1 MQNSAL
7 VQQHDWVDVYG
18 FSSYSV
24 DDDLVWGSGLR
35 SYKIPPWISI
45 QDSSLV
51 ISLTEASR
59 EICKTVV

>member
-35 SYKIPPWISI
+35 SYKIPPWIPLS
-45 QDSSLV
+45 
-51 ISLTEASR
+51 
-59 EICKTVV
+59 

>member
-18 FSSYSV
+18 FSV

-35 SYKIPPWISI
+35 SYKIPPWIPLS
-45 QDSSLV
+45 
-51 ISLTEASR
+51 
-59 EICKTVV
+59 